1 MTYFDTYYYCNVIF
15 NILKNQSE
23 YMRTMYDLFE
33 DENWLQFSYPFPKYS
48 ALHIFSEHCIR
59 GIFMENFFDS
69 ELSLSDQISSI
80 ENTFKAYSVECLS
93 IETYLNGHQPNID
106 SGYDYFTEMSL
117 IGDLDNLI
125 QKMTDEIFY
134 VMFNNRIAMQLLN
147 DWIANF
153 GGTGD
158 SDRIPP
164 EQRER
169 FTRPGFIKRSS
180 IPRWAS
186 RAVYYRDRGRCT
198 YCQKDISGSL
208 SIASKINLDH
218 IVPLAAGGINDVTNL
233 QLLCE
238 ECNSRKSDKRLST
251 SNKYE
256 RWYSPS

>member
-33 DENWLQFSYPFPKYS
+33 DENWLLFSYPFPKYS
-48 ALHIFSEHCIR
+48 ALHVFSEHCIR
-59 GIFMENFFDS
+59 GIFMEKFFDS
-69 ELSLSDQISSI
+69 ESSPQDQVLPITKTFEAYAVDHLSMQ
-80 ENTFKAYSVECLS
+80 
-93 IETYLNGHQPNID
+93 TYLNGRRPDID
-106 SGYDYFTEMSL
+106 SGHDYFTELSS

-125 QKMTDEIFY
+125 QRMTDEIFY
-134 VMFNNRIAMQLLN
+134 VMFNNRTAMQLLN

-153 GGTGD
+153 GGAGD
-158 SDRIPP
+158 FSRITPDH
-164 EQRER
+164 QER
-169 FTRPGFIKRSS
+169 FTKSGFIKRSS

-198 YCQKDISGSL
+198 FCQRDVSGSL
-208 SIASKINLDH
+208 SMGSKINLDH

-238 ECNSRKSDKRLST
+238 ECNSSKSDKRLST